1 MQKLDSITVR
11 HGDEERYI
19 ELYEGD
25 LTAMYEEV
33 DVLIVSAFPD
43 HYEPTP
49 GTLVASLENR
59 GVSLSMLAS
68 DKAVDLRQAFSCW
81 MSNDISSDDAG
92 IKFKRILCFEPYTRG
107 HPTEVVGDIFQSLM
121 PFVHGNPPITSIAM
135 PLVATGNQN
144 VPLVDML
151 EPLLDAAAH
160 WLALGLP
167 VKTLKIVE
175 IDPLKAA
182 ELKGAFAVLKRAYT
196 GSVIKKKH
204 QFKYDVFI
212 SYSHDDT
219 QEVKTLTDELKKLRP
234 DLNIFLDSSELKTG
248 MAWQQELYENL
259 DDCRK
264 VIAVYSP
271 TYLTSKVCKEEFNIA
286 VFRHRDSEDGVL
298 LPIYLYDSDLPTYMK
313 LIQFTDC
320 REGDM
325 NLIRKACKGLLS
337 SL

>member
-1 MQKLDSITVR
+1 MKKLDHITVL
-11 HGDEERYI
+11 HGDQERYI

-25 LTAMYEEV
+25 LTAMSERV
-33 DVLIVSAFPD
+33 DVLIVSSFPD

-49 GTLVASLENR
+49 GTLVGALHQRGISL
-59 GVSLSMLAS
+59 MALAQ

-81 MSNDISSDDAG
+81 MSKGIASDEPG
-92 IKFKRILCFEPYTRG
+92 INFKRILCFEPLARG
-107 HPTEVVGDIFQSLM
+107 HPTEVIGDIFQSLM
-121 PFVHGNPPITSIAM
+121 PFVHGNPPIKSIAM

-175 IDPLKAA
+175 IDKLKAA
-182 ELKGAFAVLKRAYT
+182 ELKGAFAVLKR
-196 GSVIKKKH
+196 
-204 QFKYDVFI
+204 QFAGKVLEKQDTYKYDVFI
-212 SYSHDDT
+212 SYSHDNT
-219 QEVKTLTDELKKLRP
+219 EEVTVLVNELMKLRP
-234 DLNIFLDSSELKTG
+234 ELRVFLDSSELKTG
-248 MAWQQELYENL
+248 MAWQQELYETL
-259 DDCRK
+259 DNCRK

-286 VFRHRDSEDGVL
+286 VFRHRDTEEGVL
-298 LPIYLYDSDLPTYMK
+298 LPVYLYNSDLPTYMK

-320 REGDM
+320 REG
-325 NLIRKACKGLLS
+325 NLDLLRKACTGLID

>member
-1 MQKLDSITVR
+1 MQKLDSITVL

-19 ELYEGD
+19 ELHEGD
-25 LTAMYEEV
+25 LTAMREEV
-33 DVLIVSAFPD
+33 DVLIVSSFPD

-49 GTLVASLENR
+49 GTLVASLSQKNI
-59 GVSLSMLAS
+59 SLADLAK

-81 MSNDISSDDAG
+81 MSNIITSDDPD
-92 IKFKRILCFEPYTRG
+92 IQFRRILCFEPYTRG

-175 IDPLKAA
+175 IDRLKAA

-196 GSVIKKKH
+196 GSVIKKK
-204 QFKYDVFI
+204 QKFKYDVFI
-212 SYSHDDT
+212 SYSHDNT
-219 QEVKTLTDELKKLRP
+219 EEVHALTGELKKLRP
-234 DLNIFLDSSELKTG
+234 DLRIFLDSSELKTG

-286 VFRHRDSEDGVL
+286 VFRHRDSEEGVL
-298 LPIYLYDSDLPTYMK
+298 LPIYLYDADLPTYMK

-325 NLIRKACKGLLS
+325 NLVREACRGVVS